1 MAEPKIKHS
10 IPSKQRHYSGTLR
23 ALAENLLTREIG
35 FCTEDNRCYG
45 KIIDSTR
52 PEDLI
57 PLGGKGYVDPPP
69 TDQLSL
75 LLGMPNGSNEWVRL
89 TTKRIGS
96 GSTQSEDMWY
106 ELNGCKF
113 AAQRAEKNAQGRDI
127 QAKLEGSPGVEVDQD
142 NCVVRLTER
151 STFQPSRGDLIKG
164 ALQII
169 EGSDATRYQVRVGQS
184 GALGALI
191 PIVGPN
197 KCGWVLRSND
207 STGKVEWV
215 KPAALLSS
223 DGSIKIS
230 DDSTDPL
237 TAALSIERVSTE
249 KLEGHIRAENLEDN
263 SIPTEKLE
271 IRKKLMVDGTTI
283 GAAETQDAV
292 VLQAIASNDIMQGS
306 TKPVSSGAVYA
317 ALQSAFR
324 YITRIESTGNVA
336 VDSSIAS
343 SHSFNIEIPVTDST
357 RGRFWAVQVCLD
369 IQQGGAAPSVD
380 FLPIAVGFAREYDG
394 GGRNIDPSIST
405 SLVRTSQ
412 TDPWQGGTHEFRS
425 IGGGGT
431 VTKVIYSI
439 EWDSGA
445 IPVGTAIF
453 YSIHAYVFG

>member
-75 LLGMPNGSNEWVRL
+75 LLGMPNGSNDWVRL

-106 ELNGCKF
+106 ELDGCKF

-169 EGSDATRYQVRVGQS
+169 EGSSATRYQVRIGQS
-184 GALGALI
+184 EALGALI
-191 PIVGPN
+191 PIVGPG
-197 KCGWVLRSND
+197 KHGWVLRSND
-207 STGKVEWV
+207 SAGKVEWV
-215 KPAALLSS
+215 KPADLFSS

-230 DDSTDPL
+230 DNGTDPL

-249 KLEGHIRAENLEDN
+249 KLEGYIRAENLEDN
-263 SIPTEKLE
+263 SIPAEKLE

-283 GAAETQDAV
+283 GATESLNDVVLHSIYTGDLG
-292 VLQAIASNDIMQGS
+292 VLQAVNTAYTSADPSVQNLNIAEGKAYNIYMDTSGQG
-306 TKPVSSGAVYA
+306 
-317 ALQSAFR
+317 
-324 YITRIESTGNVA
+324 VA
-336 VDSSIAS
+336 VELTLNTLSEHTIHTILKVTALYPSSNYAS
-343 SHSFNIEIPVTDST
+343 LQLV
-357 RGRFWAVQVCLD
+357 WLD
-369 IQQGGAAPSVD
+369 EMLQPHMVELQWGSELTEQTTYYLDVFIRKIGANCVARVVVMPND
-380 FLPIAVGFAREYDG
+380 FRKNY
-394 GGRNIDPSIST
+394 
-405 SLVRTSQ
+405 
-412 TDPWQGGTHEFRS
+412 
-425 IGGGGT
+425 
-431 VTKVIYSI
+431 
-439 EWDSGA
+439 
-445 IPVGTAIF
+445 
-453 YSIHAYVFG
+453 

>member
-1 MAEPKIKHS
+1 MAEPTHS
-10 IPSKQRHYSGTLR
+10 IPSKQRHYSGKLQD
-23 ALAENLLTREIG
+23 LARNLLTREIG

-75 LLGMPNGSNEWVRL
+75 LLGMPNGSNDWVRL

-106 ELNGCKF
+106 ELDGCKF

-169 EGSDATRYQVRVGQS
+169 EGSSATRYQVRIGQS
-184 GALGALI
+184 EALGALI
-191 PIVGPN
+191 PIAGPG
-197 KCGWVLRSND
+197 KHGWVLRSND
-207 STGKVEWV
+207 SAGKVEWV
-215 KPAALLSS
+215 KPADLFSS

-230 DDSTDPL
+230 DNGTDPL
-237 TAALSIERVSTE
+237 TAALTIERVSTE
-249 KLEGHIRAENLEDN
+249 KLEGYIRAENLEDS
-263 SIPTEKLE
+263 SIPAEKLE

-283 GAAETQDAV
+283 GATETQDTV
-292 VLQAIASNDIMQGS
+292 VLQAIALGNIVQGS
-306 TKPVSSGAVYA
+306 DKPVSSGAVYS
-317 ALQSAFR
+317 ALQSVPK
-324 YITRIESTGNVA
+324 YITHTDSTGNIT
-336 VDSSIAS
+336 VDNSIAGN
-343 SHSFNIEIPVTDST
+343 HGFDIEIPVTDST
-357 RGRFWAVQVCLD
+357 RGRFWVVQVCLD
-369 IQQGGAAPSVD
+369 IQQGGVTPSAD
-380 FLPIAVGFAREYDG
+380 FLPIVVGFTREYSG
-394 GGRNIDPSIST
+394 GGRNTDPSIST
-405 SLVRTSQ
+405 SLIRTSQ

-425 IGGGGT
+425 LDGGT
-431 VTKVIYSI
+431 VTKVIYNI
-439 EWDSGA
+439 RWASGA
-445 IPVGTAIF
+445 IPAGTAIF
-453 YSIHAYVFG
+453 YSICAYVLG